1 MEEKREWKNG
11 KPGKSECQKL
21 KSLLVIQYI
30 LKNADEDHP
39 VTMEKIQQHLSQY
52 GIEAERRSIYRD
64 IHALLELLNAELD
77 EDNNIPDRDRLKYE
91 ITHTR
96 KAYPDADHGGY
107 LVTSR
112 PYEFAELQLL
122 TECVNSARFISDNQ
136 ARNLRRTISSLCSVH
151 QAKQLNSDSR
161 VVNRSKTIN
170 KSVMASIRTIT
181 EAISHGKQISF
192 KYLSYSF
199 NNLHTQ
205 VERRAG
211 KAYIVNPFYL
221 LIDNGYYYL
230 LTFNG
235 KKVWAYRIDRMRD
248 VKELITPR
256 EYEKEFKENVD
267 ITNYTHKVF
276 SMFGGKREKV
286 TIRFRTEKLDTVV
299 DQFGIRGV
307 KYEKVDDK
315 HFTVTTEV
323 ELSDMF
329 YAWVFGFGR
338 RAKILEPPY
347 VADKMREYCKKIA
360 EMYKP

>member
-1 MEEKREWKNG
+1 MAVQREWKNG

-30 LKNADEDHP
+30 LKHADANHP
-39 VTMEKIQQHLSQY
+39 VTIGDIQDHLGKY

-64 IHALLELLNAELD
+64 IHDLLELLNAELD
-77 EDNNIPDRDRLKYE
+77 EDNSIPDCDRLKYE

-96 KAYPDADHGGY
+96 KAYPNAEHGGY

-112 PYEFAELQLL
+112 PYKFAELQLL

-136 ARNLRRTISSLCSVH
+136 ARNLRRTISGLCSVH

-170 KSVMASIRTIT
+170 TAVMKSIRTIT
-181 EAISHGKQISF
+181 DAISHGRQISF

-199 NNLHTQ
+199 DNLHTQ

-211 KAYIVNPFYL
+211 KTYIVNPFYM

-230 LTFNG
+230 MTYNG
-235 KKVWAYRIDRMRD
+235 NKVWTYRIDRMRD
-248 VKELITPR
+248 VKELIVPR
-256 EYEKEFKENVD
+256 EYEKEFKESVD
-267 ITNYTHKVF
+267 ITNYTNRVF

-286 TIRFRTEKLDTVV
+286 TIQFRAEKLDTVV
-299 DQFGIRGV
+299 DQFGTRGV
-307 KYEKVDDK
+307 KYEKVDDD

-329 YAWVFGFGR
+329 YAWIFGFGR
-338 RAKILEPPY
+338 RAKIISPLY
-347 VADKMREYCKKIA
+347 VADKMREHCQKIA
-360 EMYKP
+360 EMY